1 MDLNEIDTLPVI
13 IIIMLS
19 ALFYYVFLKN
29 WAVEKIVVSIQ
40 RKLEDLVKQR
50 EKYQDT
56 ERGKWRLEKGSGKDP
71 RTKSTERRK

>member
-29 WAVEKIVVSIQ
+29 WAVEKILVSIQ
-40 RKLEDLVKQR
+40 RKLEDLVKQS
-50 EKYQDT
+50 EKNTKT
-56 ERGKWRLEKGSGKDP
+56 EKEENGG
-71 RTKSTERRK
+71 